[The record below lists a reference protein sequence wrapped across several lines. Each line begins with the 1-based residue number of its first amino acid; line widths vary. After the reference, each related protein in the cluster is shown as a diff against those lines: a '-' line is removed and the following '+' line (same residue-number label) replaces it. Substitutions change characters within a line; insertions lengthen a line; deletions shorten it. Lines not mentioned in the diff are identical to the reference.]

1 MQVGRY
7 VVVRAIWLTRRWL
20 DTSLR
25 SDGLKGWR
33 DNTSLRSSGTSVKQ
47 QQRKG
52 DDDERGLLPL
62 LCLTFGSVTTIVGVC
77 MLMEHDGMDLAGFM
91 RWLFEGEPLP
101 YPLCPLLGECAD
113 SQNVTASN
121 CTL

>member
-1 MQVGRY
+1 M
-7 VVVRAIWLTRRWL
+7 
-20 DTSLR
+20 R
-25 SDGLKGWR
+25 SDGLKGW
-33 DNTSLRSSGTSVKQ
+33 TSGTSVKQ
-47 QQRKG
+47 QQPAAPKG
-52 DDDERGLLPL
+52 GDDERGLLPL

-101 YPLCPLLGECAD
+101 YPLCPLLGECAE
-113 SQNVTASN
+113 SQNVTAGN

>member
-1 MQVGRY
+1 MGRY

-25 SDGLKGWR
+25 SDGLKGWTR
-33 DNTSLRSSGTSVKQ
+33 GTSVKQ
-47 QQRKG
+47 QLPAAPKG
-52 DDDERGLLPL
+52 NDDERGLLPL

-101 YPLCPLLGECAD
+101 YPLCPLLGECAE
-113 SQNVTASN
+113 SQNVTAGN